1 MNNTLKGDVMVAVQ
15 GVTMMTVV
23 IVENLD
29 HWILLLVE
37 VVLVQVGT
45 RVQEVVIE
53 VQGDQGNEGLQTE
66 VNVMPRMMMAR
77 I

>member
-15 GVTMMTVV
+15 DVTMMTVV

-37 VVLVQVGT
+37 VVLVQVVT

-53 VQGDQGNEGLQTE
+53 VQGDQGNEGLQTV